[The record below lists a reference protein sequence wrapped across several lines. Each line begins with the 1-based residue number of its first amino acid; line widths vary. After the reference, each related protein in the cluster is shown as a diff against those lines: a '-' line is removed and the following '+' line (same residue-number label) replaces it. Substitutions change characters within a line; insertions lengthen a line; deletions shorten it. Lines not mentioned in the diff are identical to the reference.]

1 MKKNKSRSGLLLILI
16 ICLLILLI
24 GLIQFIAHGNSST
37 SDIPSEIAGGS
48 LTITNLNVGKA
59 DCAVLQA
66 GDIVGM
72 IDTGTYD
79 AYSTIDS
86 FLKDNSI
93 TEIDFLILTHYDQDH
108 IGSAVKILS
117 SVDVKNI
124 YLADYVSQ
132 KEYYAGLMDSI
143 KTRENV
149 YFVNENISFDYNNL
163 SIDIYPASSPEV
175 LLSDSQ
181 NMDNNMSL
189 VSMITFGTKKFL
201 FTGDIEKDRIEQ
213 VINDGYSLT
222 ADWIKMPHH
231 GGYTKNTADL
241 LTIVDPAYAV
251 ISTSSERPA
260 EEKLTDLLSSLG
272 IETYNTTYG
281 TIVTY
286 CDKNSIQITQKSN

>member
-1 MKKNKSRSGLLLILI
+1 MKKNKSKSGLLLILI

-24 GLIQFIAHGNSST
+24 GLTQFIAHGNSST

-59 DCAVLQA
+59 DCAVLQTD
-66 GDIVGM
+66 DIVGM

-79 AYSTIDS
+79 SYSTIDS

-117 SVDVKNI
+117 SIDVKNI

-149 YFVNENISFDYNNL
+149 YFVNENISFNYNDL
-163 SIDIYPASSPEV
+163 IIDIYPASSPEV
-175 LLSDSQ
+175 LLSDSN

-213 VINDGYSLT
+213 VINDDYSLT

-241 LTIVDPAYAV
+241 LAIVDPAYAV
-251 ISTSSERPA
+251 ISTSNERPA
-260 EEKLTDLLSSLG
+260 EEKLMDLLSSLD
-272 IETYNTTYG
+272 IETYDTTYG

-286 CDKNSIQITQKSN
+286 CDKNSIKITQKSN

>member
-1 MKKNKSRSGLLLILI
+1 
-16 ICLLILLI
+16 LI
-24 GLIQFIAHGNSST
+24 GLTQFIAHGNSST

-108 IGSAVKILS
+108 IGSAVKTLS

-143 KTRENV
+143 KAKGWVITYIGANQDALEEAHKMHIDNG
-149 YFVNENISFDYNNL
+149 L
-163 SIDIYPASSPEV
+163 SYDATPEGVKSMMKFERVKRAVLYDEIAKCAS
-175 LLSDSQ
+175 
-181 NMDNNMSL
+181 
-189 VSMITFGTKKFL
+189 
-201 FTGDIEKDRIEQ
+201 
-213 VINDGYSLT
+213 
-222 ADWIKMPHH
+222 
-231 GGYTKNTADL
+231 
-241 LTIVDPAYAV
+241 
-251 ISTSSERPA
+251 PA
-260 EEKLTDLLSSLG
+260 ELRDVDYFGGGHKKKG
-272 IETYNTTYG
+272 
-281 TIVTY
+281 
-286 CDKNSIQITQKSN
+286 KKS

>member
-1 MKKNKSRSGLLLILI
+1 MKKNKSRSSLLLILI

-24 GLIQFIAHGNSST
+24 GLTQFIAHGNSST
-37 SDIPSEIAGGS
+37 SDIPSEIGGGN

-59 DCAVLQA
+59 DCAVLQVD
-66 GDIVGM
+66 DIVGM

-132 KEYYAGLMDSI
+132 KEYYADLMDSI

-149 YFVNENISFDYNNL
+149 YFVNENISFDYNDL

-175 LLSDSQ
+175 LLSDSK

-213 VINDGYSLT
+213 VINDDYSLT

-241 LTIVDPAYAV
+241 LAIVDPAYAV
-251 ISTSSERPA
+251 ISTSNERPA
-260 EEKLTDLLSSLG
+260 EENLMDLLSSLD
-272 IETYNTTYG
+272 IETYDTTYG

-286 CDKNSIQITQKSN
+286 CDKNSIKITQKSN

>member
-1 MKKNKSRSGLLLILI
+1 MKKNKSKSGLLLILI

-24 GLIQFIAHGNSST
+24 GLTQFIAHGNSST

-66 GDIVGM
+66 DDIVGM

-79 AYSTIDS
+79 AYTTIDN

-108 IGSAVKILS
+108 IGSAEKILS

-149 YFVNENISFDYNNL
+149 YFVNENISFNYNDL
-163 SIDIYPASSPEV
+163 IIDIYPASSPEV
-175 LLSDSQ
+175 LLSDSK

-213 VINDGYSLT
+213 VINDDYSLT

-231 GGYTKNTADL
+231 GGYTKNTSDL
-241 LTIVDPAYAV
+241 LSLVDPSFAI
-251 ISTSSERPA
+251 ISTSNERPA
-260 EEKLTDLLSSLG
+260 DDKLMDLLSSLG
-272 IETYNTTYG
+272 IETYDTTYG

-286 CDKNSIQITQKSN
+286 CDKNSIKITQKSN